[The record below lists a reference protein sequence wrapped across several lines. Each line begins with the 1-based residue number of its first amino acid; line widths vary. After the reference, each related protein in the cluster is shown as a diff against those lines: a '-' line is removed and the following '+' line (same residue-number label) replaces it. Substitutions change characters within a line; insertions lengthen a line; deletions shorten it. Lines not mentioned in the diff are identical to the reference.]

1 MSLLSEKF
9 GKATAGKV
17 RFTKMVI
24 ALLRIDR
31 FRRSKKFW
39 DHHAFDAQTD
49 TKFKSECQ
57 EKPKS

>member
-1 MSLLSEKF
+1 MNEFDIKLDLSINSRLSLLSEKF

-31 FRRSKKFW
+31 FRRSKKF
-39 DHHAFDAQTD
+39 
-49 TKFKSECQ
+49 
-57 EKPKS
+57 